1 MPMVD
6 GKEYP
11 YTKKGKTAAKEAK
24 LKMRGGGEVTTGF
37 PDLTGDGKVTRKDI
51 LKGRGVQGMK
61 GGGYVEDDRVKMM
74 HGGDV
79 ATESAKQGKGKGKGR
94 MTCRGMGAMVKGGS
108 FTIS

>member
-1 MPMVD
+1 MPMVN

-11 YTKKGKTAAKEAK
+11 YTKKGKAAAKKAK

-51 LKGRGVQGMK
+51 LKGRGVQSMM
-61 GGGYVEDDRVKMM
+61 GGGYVEDDRVKMG
-74 HGGDV
+74 HGGDPK
-79 ATESAKQGKGKGKGR
+79 TEAAKQSKGNKK
-94 MTCRGMGAMVKGGS
+94 MMCRGMGAMVKGGS

>member
-1 MPMVD
+1 MPMVN
-6 GKEYP
+6 GKISLY
-11 YTKKGKTAAKEAK
+11 KKGKTAAKEAK

-61 GGGYVEDDRVKMM
+61 GGGYVEEDRVKMM